1 MFRCVSRSSGC
12 NSYAIA
18 LALFQL
24 RLILIHPL
32 PPPLNIPPG
41 WDGAIE
47 KIDSVLAALPC
58 IPVRKVE
65 QRRQQIT

>member
-41 WDGAIE
+41 WGDGVQPLQ
-47 KIDSVLAALPC
+47 SVLAALRRVT
-58 IPVRKVE
+58 VRQVE
-65 QRRQQIT
+65 

>member
-1 MFRCVSRSSGC
+1 
-12 NSYAIA
+12 
-18 LALFQL
+18 
-24 RLILIHPL
+24 LILIHPL